1 MPIVQHLIVDEFGA
15 FVSKHSERLIV
26 TKGRQRLIQAP
37 LLHLESVTIANRGI
51 SLSADVVEVCA
62 ERGIP
67 IYFLSPLGTPLAGMY
82 SVGLSATIATRR
94 AQLQAYHT
102 GQGIHLAL
110 AFSRGKL
117 HNQLNLLRSLAKYR
131 KRAAPE
137 VYAALQ
143 TAIAEIQEQR
153 VLLDALAASPEVQT
167 GSTTLDG
174 IRGAILGHEGTA
186 ARAYWQAVAALLP
199 ADYAFPGRTGRGA
212 RDPVNA
218 ALNYGYG
225 VLYAQVERA
234 LILAGLDPYAGFLHA
249 DRPGKPSLVLD
260 LIEEFRQPVVD
271 RAILALATRR
281 TNLSLD
287 DHHTLPLEVRRTI
300 AQAVLHR
307 LERPTRFEGRRIPL
321 RTILQTQARR
331 LAAYLRTERDGY
343 QPFLATW

>member
-1 MPIVQHLIVDEFGA
+1 MAVIKHLIADEFGTHIG
-15 FVSKHSERLIV
+15 KHSGRLRV
-26 TKGRQRLIQAP
+26 TRIKTNEKVVEAP
-37 LLHLESVTIANRGI
+37 LIHLEAVIVASRGVSI
-51 SLSADVVEVCA
+51 SADAVRECA

-67 IYFLSPLGTPLAGMY
+67 IHFISSTGNPYASLY
-82 SVGLSATIATRR
+82 SSQLTGTIATRR
-94 AQLQAYHT
+94 AQLKAYDDE
-102 GQGIHLAL
+102 
-110 AFSRGKL
+110 RG
-117 HNQLNLLRSLAKYR
+117 
-131 KRAAPE
+131 
-137 VYAALQ
+137 
-143 TAIAEIQEQR
+143 
-153 VLLDALAASPEVQT
+153 VL
-167 GSTTLDG
+167 
-174 IRGAILGHEGTA
+174 A
-186 ARAYWQAVAALLP
+186 ARAMALGKVLNQVNVLRYLSKNRKESEPDLFDAIQEKVLQLLDVAAGLERITAGHIDEVREVILGAEGQAAQIYWQGVKDLLKQ
-199 ADYAFPGRTGRGA
+199 DLDWPGRRTRGA
-212 RDPVNA
+212 RDPFNQ

-225 VLYAQVERA
+225 ILYGQVERA
-234 LILAGLDPYAGFLHA
+234 LVLAGLDPYAGFLHA